1 MSDMSVLLV
10 LYTITCSVHSPGGIE
25 LQQHKLLTVD
35 ELIKVVLGYCDHGLG
50 RWLVV
55 RVSSL

>member
-10 LYTITCSVHSPGGIE
+10 LFTITCSVHSPGGIE

-35 ELIKVVLGYCDHGLG
+35 ELIEVVLGDCDHGLG
-50 RWLVV
+50 RRLVV
-55 RVSSL
+55 GVRTL